1 MIDRILAP
9 LLAFVLLIAGTFAMG
24 AAMFFTPRGEA
35 PLAQA
40 AQPEVIMLE
49 KVIITAPRE
58 RSGALP
64 AGHETR
70 VSSHAAE
77 GRGVLLQRTRD

>member
-9 LLAFVLLIAGTFAMG
+9 LLAFVLLAASTFAIG
-24 AAMFFTPRGEA
+24 SAVFFTPRGEA

-40 AQPEVIMLE
+40 AEPEVIMLE
-49 KVIITAPRE
+49 KVMVTAQRE
-58 RSGALP
+58 RFGAVP
-64 AGHETR
+64 ASPETS